1 MDGALTRG
9 QSTALAGVRSML
21 ARGAPHAVLFVGPP
35 SVGKTTLALD
45 LAAGLLCDAPEPSDR
60 PCRECRGCRLVASG
74 NHPDLHRLRPGG
86 AGNQIKLEATPLDPR
101 PGVKDLVGELSL
113 MPVEGG
119 ARVAIVEGAH
129 RMNEDAQ
136 NALLKTLEEPPS
148 GVVIVLCSDD
158 EDRLLPTIRSRC
170 QRIRLGTVATRDI
183 EAWLTERAVADA
195 PAAARF
201 ARLAGG
207 RPGLAFAYASSA
219 EAGAARA
226 ELDRSLL
233 DLIAARPSVRLASV
247 KKLLTRA
254 GALVTALATDPS
266 PPGET
271 RAPARRG
278 RRGSASAASPA
289 AVMAAAQARTP
300 EPATQSQ
307 AETEDG
313 AESAADGTEEVAS
326 SKKASPAERRRAAM
340 LLVDVWRDMALDLRR
355 AELGEVRRLHDPTL
369 LEEIVAVAG
378 RMETDSMAGFLP
390 RLDRASRA
398 IDGNASPELALDV
411 LILAWPRPTL
421 VG

>member
-9 QSTALAGVRSML
+9 QSSALAGVRSMI

-35 SVGKTTLALD
+35 SAGKTTLALD
-45 LAAGLLCDAPEPSDR
+45 LAAGLLCAAPEPSDR

-86 AGNQIKLEATPLDPR
+86 AGNQIKLEATTLDPR
-101 PGVKDLVGELSL
+101 PGVKNLVGELSL

-136 NALLKTLEEPPS
+136 NALLKTLEEPPA
-148 GVVIVLCSDD
+148 GVVIVLCADD

-183 EAWLTERAVADA
+183 EAWLTERGVADA

-207 RPGLAFAYASSA
+207 RPGLAFAYASSP
-219 EAGAARA
+219 EAGAVRA
-226 ELDRSLL
+226 ELDRTLL
-233 DLIAARPSVRLASV
+233 DLVASRASIRLAAV

-254 GALVTALATDPS
+254 GALVTALDLDP
-266 PPGET
+266 
-271 RAPARRG
+271 APVSEPRTPVRRG
-278 RRGSASAASPA
+278 RKGSPSAASAAVA
-289 AVMAAAQARTP
+289 AVPPPAVSTPVSLPANTGADDEGEAAAG
-300 EPATQSQ
+300 
-307 AETEDG
+307 DV
-313 AESAADGTEEVAS
+313 DGTAT

-340 LLVDVWRDMALDLRR
+340 LLVDVWRDLALDLRR

-369 LEEIVAVAG
+369 LEEIVATARRLIPG
-378 RMETDSMAGFLP
+378 SMASFLP
-390 RLDRASRA
+390 ALDRASRA

-411 LILAWPRPTL
+411 LILAWPRAAL
-421 VG
+421 VA